1 MQAQR
6 TVWERDRQDLLAG
19 QLRQHVEHEHKM
31 ALQLQEL
38 AFREKSLKM
47 STSQHKAELVV
58 LREQNAK
65 LRKALHEVLHA
76 RAPDLLEGRK
86 GGVGGTGIGTGA
98 RLPRDGTGAKGADLG
113 GVVDLEASDM

>member
-1 MQAQR
+1 MQSQR

-19 QLRQHVEHEHKM
+19 QLRQHVEHEHRM

-47 STSQHKAELVV
+47 SATQHKAELTL

-76 RAPDLLEGRK
+76 RAPDLVPGQ
-86 GGVGGTGIGTGA
+86 GGGTRGEEGGA
-98 RLPRDGTGAKGADLG
+98 RVGLASAEAG
-113 GVVDLEASDM
+113 GKARGVNSFVQ